1 MLQGSRLGLSSP
13 SPVPPRLKRLTPWR
27 YADGLGYPGQA
38 VCSGEDTMLLPSRSS
53 RPARGGARML
63 TKIDALMMRRPNLI
77 EAVFELGL
85 VPAGTPVLG
94 DVSSPEDVAGM
105 TLLGPVPPRFAR
117 FAKCVAEPIIRVA
130 EHERSGTELSVQE
143 TIETVPR
150 TLLGSRRGPRR
161 PQRARGHHRDP
172 AREPDRVHPHRG
184 TRQARRAGR
193 AARSGRAHQRQTRD
207 RHPAASHRVRGAV
220 RNQRADGA
228 AHQPAVDRAVLG
240 GRADP
245 VSRWRRLLLPGA
257 RFAGVGAAR
266 WLSTPALV
274 HEGSSRARQ
283 RASRRRA

>member
-1 MLQGSRLGLSSP
+1 MDVARKPIRALLAFPGP
-13 SPVPPRLKRLTPWR
+13 STPETATPWR

-53 RPARGGARML
+53 RPAQGGARML

-143 TIETVPR
+143 TIERSR

-161 PQRARGHHRDP
+161 PQRARGHHHDP

-266 WLSTPALV
+266 WLSTPPWSTRL
-274 HEGSSRARQ
+274 HQGSP